1 MKKTII
7 LTAAV
12 LLLLWQTAS
21 AEGPFFNNPVWPK
34 NWPDPTVF
42 YDAGAGQW
50 VSFSTEGSGRRNYLV
65 STDLVHWR
73 DSGKRLIAPSAYTI
87 MSSYANHRW
96 APGYAF
102 IGGQHRLYVSVV
114 RTGAGGH
121 DTRIAVLGAENP
133 CGPYSFEAIV
143 TAYEDTGIKD
153 SIDPFVLEADG
164 KVWMAFGS
172 VGKMH
177 IVELNADGTAVAPG
191 AVYKH
196 IAGLSVEDDHSR
208 SGVYEGAY
216 LYRRGE
222 WWYLFASGGYYA
234 NGTYKLVCGRSKNI
248 TGPYKDRNGKDMRQ
262 GKAPALLSTAPGN
275 ELVFGPGHNGEI
287 VTDKTGQDYMFYHCH
302 YRSSAAMEETRT
314 LFLQRLFWDEKGWPY
329 FETGHPLLKDVA
341 PQL

>member
-1 MKKTII
+1 
-7 LTAAV
+7 
-12 LLLLWQTAS
+12 
-21 AEGPFFNNPVWPK
+21 
-34 NWPDPTVF
+34 
-42 YDAGAGQW
+42 
-50 VSFSTEGSGRRNYLV
+50 
-65 STDLVHWR
+65 
-73 DSGKRLIAPSAYTI
+73 
-87 MSSYANHRW
+87 
-96 APGYAF
+96 
-102 IGGQHRLYVSVV
+102 
-114 RTGAGGH
+114 
-121 DTRIAVLGAENP
+121 
-133 CGPYSFEAIV
+133 
-143 TAYEDTGIKD
+143 
-153 SIDPFVLEADG
+153 
-164 KVWMAFGS
+164 
-172 VGKMH
+172 MH

-234 NGTYKLVCGRSKNI
+234 NGSYKLVCGRSKNI

-314 LFLQRLFWDEKGWPY
+314 LFLQRLFWDDKGWPY